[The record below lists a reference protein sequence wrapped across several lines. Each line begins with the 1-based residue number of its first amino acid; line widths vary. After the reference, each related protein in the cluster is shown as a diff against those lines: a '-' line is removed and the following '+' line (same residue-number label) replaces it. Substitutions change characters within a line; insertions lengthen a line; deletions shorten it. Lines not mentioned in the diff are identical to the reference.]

1 MIAQSSIYYIVAE
14 AFCAFMLLLLLLA
27 DHVVGSHTRTGR
39 WFRQSIVGAI
49 IYFFFDT
56 CWAIIKGNVFEDR
69 QQMVA
74 LINTILGI
82 VLNHITYL
90 TFIFITMYE
99 GNPISSNKKKRGCCM
114 IPAILVSMFEFALY
128 FVKPS
133 FIADPNGELTNFF
146 NILFLSM
153 PILYC
158 FGAIYLSFSGAFKKR
173 NRNTREAFFVL
184 GLYPLMMLVA
194 GSIEV
199 VLVSVP
205 LFCYTMTAGMIFI
218 YITFTSSVITKDA
231 VTGLDVRSVLHH
243 YVDRLYRSGKVEK
256 YMLFM
261 LDMNG
266 LKSMNDIYGHQE
278 GDHALRTIGAALES
292 VMREN
297 GYVGRIARYGG
308 DEFIA
313 IVEMDKAEE
322 AEDLI
327 TQVRSAIER
336 FAEQNEL
343 RSVPAVAAGYVKL
356 QKGRRNFRKLLHQ
369 ADERMYI
376 NKRAQE
382 AENRGMDLFRDTVT
396 GLPNANYYNNAAD
409 ETLKSLLRAGRK
421 PAVLFFDVLGMHM
434 FNDRFGYEEGNELL
448 KLCGDTI
455 SDQFPGDLVCRYTE
469 DHFAV
474 ITTVRDAE
482 QRAVKA
488 DQLVHTAAR
497 DQYVNLQAGICYMTD
512 SSQSAVAL
520 VDRARK
526 AKSYIRE
533 NHSIA
538 CQVYNGE
545 VEHYYENRD
554 YVLMHFD
561 EAVEKGW
568 IQPYYQPQVRSLTSR
583 ICGSEAL
590 ARWVDPEQGV
600 LSPAVFVPVLE
611 KTHRIAKLD
620 LCIIEQVCRKLHE
633 FAEESIKIQPVSVN
647 LSRVDFQSCDIFS
660 EVERL
665 RDQYHVS
672 PSYLKIEITES
683 SLAQDA
689 ETLKE
694 AIRKFREAGYEVWMD
709 DFGSDFASLRNLQD
723 YSFDLLKI
731 DMGFLRSFD
740 TNPRTKTMLQSIID
754 MAKRLKI
761 HTLCEGVETQEMYVF
776 LRNAGCERIQGY
788 LISKPVPM
796 DEMIALVKSGKY
808 GYEPETENKY
818 YDRAGLID
826 FLSNPTAELG
836 GVATDKL
843 SVTILEREADGSIR
857 SLFANDRWM
866 QVMGKFYAG
875 MEHFITCINQEGD
888 PARIFYME
896 IMDASGKT
904 EDTVTKLS
912 LVGDKHL
919 HIRMKRIS
927 WDDEREMFA
936 TSGYFMEDDMKN
948 SGH

>member
-1 MIAQSSIYYIVAE
+1 M
-14 AFCAFMLLLLLLA
+14 
-27 DHVVGSHTRTGR
+27 
-39 WFRQSIVGAI
+39 
-49 IYFFFDT
+49 
-56 CWAIIKGNVFEDR
+56 
-69 QQMVA
+69 
-74 LINTILGI
+74 
-82 VLNHITYL
+82 
-90 TFIFITMYE
+90 
-99 GNPISSNKKKRGCCM
+99 
-114 IPAILVSMFEFALY
+114 
-128 FVKPS
+128 
-133 FIADPNGELTNFF
+133 
-146 NILFLSM
+146 
-153 PILYC
+153 
-158 FGAIYLSFSGAFKKR
+158 
-173 NRNTREAFFVL
+173 
-184 GLYPLMMLVA
+184 
-194 GSIEV
+194 
-199 VLVSVP
+199 
-205 LFCYTMTAGMIFI
+205 
-218 YITFTSSVITKDA
+218 
-231 VTGLDVRSVLHH
+231 
-243 YVDRLYRSGKVEK
+243 
-256 YMLFM
+256 
-261 LDMNG
+261 
-266 LKSMNDIYGHQE
+266 
-278 GDHALRTIGAALES
+278 
-292 VMREN
+292 
-297 GYVGRIARYGG
+297 
-308 DEFIA
+308 
-313 IVEMDKAEE
+313 
-322 AEDLI
+322 
-327 TQVRSAIER
+327 
-336 FAEQNEL
+336 
-343 RSVPAVAAGYVKL
+343 
-356 QKGRRNFRKLLHQ
+356 
-369 ADERMYI
+369 
-376 NKRAQE
+376 
-382 AENRGMDLFRDTVT
+382 
-396 GLPNANYYNNAAD
+396 
-409 ETLKSLLRAGRK
+409 
-421 PAVLFFDVLGMHM
+421 
-434 FNDRFGYEEGNELL
+434 
-448 KLCGDTI
+448 
-455 SDQFPGDLVCRYTE
+455 
-469 DHFAV
+469 
-474 ITTVRDAE
+474 
-482 QRAVKA
+482 
-488 DQLVHTAAR
+488 
-497 DQYVNLQAGICYMTD
+497 
-512 SSQSAVAL
+512 
-520 VDRARK
+520 RK

-611 KTHRIAKLD
+611 KTHRIEKLD

-761 HTLCEGVETQEMYVF
+761 HTLCEGVETQEMYDF

-826 FLSNPTAELG
+826 FLSDPTAELG

-904 EDTVTKLS
+904 EDTVTKFS
-912 LVGDKHL
+912 PVGDKHL